1 MSMTFVSGRQRP
13 EPSQQTVQSVSGK
26 IVQFLLC
33 LRLNLIIFGIGF
45 VNVSSTTDDSLF
57 KFISASLYQLKL
69 NENFARAMLFEGPFT
84 TPTTQ

>member
-26 IVQFLLC
+26 IVQFAFGLG
-33 LRLNLIIFGIGF
+33 LNLTIFGIGF
-45 VNVSSTTDDSLF
+45 VNASSTTDDSLF

-69 NENFARAMLFEGPFT
+69 NENFARAMLFEGPLT
-84 TPTTQ
+84 TPATQ